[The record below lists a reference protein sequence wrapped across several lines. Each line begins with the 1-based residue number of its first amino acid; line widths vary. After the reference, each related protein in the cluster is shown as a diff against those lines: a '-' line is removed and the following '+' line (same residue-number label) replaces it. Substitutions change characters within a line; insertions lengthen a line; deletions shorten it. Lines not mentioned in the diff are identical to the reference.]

1 MENILTVTNLCGIP
15 PTNDTSTLCIKASV
29 FQFSHRFTV
38 ASFLHWLKSNL
49 NVISMTVQSWRLGN
63 KTPSRS
69 AYSTRLLPTSSI
81 LLTMDWSEFSPKT
94 RILPSPKLMLDGFSP
109 EYILS
114 YLLNIPAKSR
124 LRFVCRHLTTTYCLE
139 SLAKNSR
146 TSNTLEYHPLT
157 WCSVT
162 SLASRST
169 QHVLAGV
176 QPPLQ
181 LLSVCYLR
189 EQNPDTAVC
198 LKSTLRCPSNNSKTW
213 DTKRCC
219 NVEFVYIAIHN
230 KLCVRR
236 EPHEVSDRNVS

>member
-1 MENILTVTNLCGIP
+1 MTHLHYVSKP
-15 PTNDTSTLCIKASV
+15 
-29 FQFSHRFTV
+29 QFSNFLIGSRLL
-38 ASFLHWLKSNL
+38 FLHWFRLKSQCHL
-49 NVISMTVQSWRLGN
+49 NDGSESKIGN
-63 KTPSRS
+63 KTPSRL

-139 SLAKNSR
+139 SLAKSSR

-219 NVEFVYIAIHN
+219 NVEYVYIAIHN